1 MPMSCT
7 VLATE
12 RDLTQEIEVRR
23 SRFLCVLRRVAT
35 EDEARELIAEQRRA
49 HHDARHHCSAFV
61 LGPDRMLQRSS
72 DDGEPS
78 GTAGAPMLEALTQ
91 HRTAARG
98 GSRGGSRDRSP
109 DGSQS
114 DLTDVCAV
122 VVRWFGGTL
131 LGAGGLVRAYTQAV
145 TAALETAPLVTRV
158 RRRRLEVSVAPALTG
173 KLENE
178 LRAAGA
184 TVLPTSYGAAEAVL
198 HVAVSDDE
206 DEVARLR
213 SIAAAVTSGAA
224 RVTGTG
230 VDWADLL

>member
-1 MPMSCT
+1 MPISCT

-230 VDWADLL
+230 MDWADLL

>member
-230 VDWADLL
+230 MDWADLL